1 MRVGFLIYQKKYDL
15 AESQCRQ
22 LISERP
28 LFHGPYFSLAK
39 IAVRQGDFAEA
50 VTNFEKVIELEPHH
64 VYSYEGLGAAYE
76 AQDQFDKA
84 VLGYAKVL
92 ELKPDYVKA
101 YYKMA
106 LCFYVLGEF
115 REPDKYVTT
124 VLTNNPSYVDAAI
137 SLAEKLLER
146 RQIRLAYEHYL
157 RILDLRDDS
166 VTVLN
171 ALAWIQA
178 ACDIEGLRNPEQA
191 LERALEACEMTNYGM
206 PEVVDT
212 LAVAYAAA
220 GRFPEA
226 REAAQKAIHAAQSVS
241 NTALAQRITNRLK
254 LYDAKKP
261 YFDPSLASDS
271 GD

>member
-1 MRVGFLIYQKKYDL
+1 MQIGFLIYQKKYDL

-76 AQDQFDKA
+76 AQGQFDKA

-226 REAAQKAIHAAQSVS
+226 RETAQKAIRAAQSVS